1 MMILYYFFI
10 SVLFIVNM
18 FCVLFSNKV
27 VMIISSSILYLYS
40 FFSIY
45 KVSHGM
51 KKKNEITFI
60 PESKIT
66 ILGIELDEIKL
77 NELDEKHLLRS
88 ASHNIK

>member
-1 MMILYYFFI
+1 
-10 SVLFIVNM
+10 
-18 FCVLFSNKV
+18 
-27 VMIISSSILYLYS
+27 
-40 FFSIY
+40 
-45 KVSHGM
+45 M